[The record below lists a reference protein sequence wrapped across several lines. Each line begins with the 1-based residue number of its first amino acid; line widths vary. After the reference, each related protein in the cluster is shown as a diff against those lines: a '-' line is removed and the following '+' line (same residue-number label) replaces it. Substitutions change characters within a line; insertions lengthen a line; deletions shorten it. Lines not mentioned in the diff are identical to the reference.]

1 MPNPE
6 SDGLI
11 GVSYPQDIREIN
23 QHEGVRVG
31 LNSAGNVQSNCSNAL
46 DPTALNKTAGT
57 DGQIV
62 DLRGVI
68 SDLGTHLQ
76 CCTDSDNVIVSFVVF

>member
-1 MPNPE
+1 MPTPE
-6 SDGLI
+6 SDGLTGI
-11 GVSYPQDIREIN
+11 PYPQDIREIN

-31 LNSAGNVQSNCSNAL
+31 LNSAGNVQSDCSNAL
-46 DPTALNKTAGT
+46 DPTTLNKTDRT
-57 DGQIV
+57 DSQII

-76 CCTDSDNVIVSFVVF
+76 RCTDSDNVVVPFVVF

>member
-11 GVSYPQDIREIN
+11 RSPYPQDIREIN
-23 QHEGVRVG
+23 QHKGVRVG
-31 LNSAGNVQSNCSNAL
+31 LYSAGNVQSNCSNAL
-46 DPTALNKTAGT
+46 DPTALNKTNGT
-57 DGQIV
+57 DGQII

-68 SDLGTHLQ
+68 SDLGIYLQ
-76 CCTDSDNVIVSFVVF
+76 RCTDSDNMVMPFVVS